1 MEGEQR
7 LRRSVEEIVKFA
19 FYGSRHP
26 RPLLPSAN
34 SVSILHIVSTT
45 HRECTATGIVGVK
58 MRGNRARLLTL
69 LDHLSLH
76 SLYCSS
82 SSLPTR
88 VLCRILSARLSS
100 PSTSLMTTTSP
111 ANTLTS

>member
-45 HRECTATGIVGVK
+45 HRECTATDIVGVE

-76 SLYCSS
+76 SLYRSS
-82 SSLPTR
+82 FSLPTAQ
-88 VLCRILSARLSS
+88 LGAIPSS
-100 PSTSLMTTTSP
+100 G
-111 ANTLTS
+111 